1 MKKKLSMAALLIL
14 ASHTI
19 PHLAFAKV
27 ECALC
32 TNTESGI
39 VQGHWED
46 RTVSYKG
53 IPYAAAPNEDLR
65 FRPPQ
70 PAKSWNG
77 VLDAAAY
84 KPNCPQVK
92 DPLEE
97 YPNKGR
103 TVTMGGE
110 TVEIYDNEDCLYLNI
125 WTPAADQ
132 KKRPIMV
139 FIHGGAFVVGSA
151 SSDFYNGKKIANQDI
166 VVVTLNYRLGLFGFL
181 ELGELDKRYSGSGNN
196 GLRDQ
201 IAAIQWVKRNASS
214 FGGDPDNITI
224 FGESAGSASVTALL
238 ATEKPTNLFK
248 RAIAQSGAANIIHSP
263 TVARQASK
271 DILAAGNF
279 KSLDKLLESSTL
291 QLLSAQ
297 QIAYAQSEIGD
308 RLFAPFIDGHVIKD
322 NPNTLISAGNARGIS
337 LMAGANQNE
346 MNYWS
351 IYDSKLRNMF
361 TDETDFGPASPLI
374 TDHYR
379 KTLENKLHE
388 TLDDKYS
395 VIMKETNPS
404 KLRQAQN
411 DDFVMIQPMRK
422 MVELQQPHNS
432 NVYLYRFKWKIPQK
446 YLPAGSP
453 DLGAVHAL
461 EIPFVFGHLDLT
473 WVPGGQEYSEDPNT
487 DAKKLSEQMMAAWT
501 NFARTGNPN
510 GNGVPEWPEYDLTYR
525 RTMIWDNISS
535 SMIDPDSDRRK
546 IWDQEVFNPL

>member
-1 MKKKLSMAALLIL
+1 MKRKLTMAALLIL
-14 ASHTI
+14 ASYTAHSV
-19 PHLAFAKV
+19 AFAEE
-27 ECALC
+27 ECTLC
-32 TNTESGI
+32 TNTESGT
-39 VQGHWED
+39 VQGHRED
-46 RTVSYKG
+46 GVVSYKG
-53 IPYAAAPNEDLR
+53 IPYAAAPREDLR

-70 PAKSWNG
+70 PVKPWDG
-77 VLDAAAY
+77 ILDAAAY

-110 TVEIYDNEDCLYLNI
+110 TVEVYDNEDCLYLNV

-151 SSDFYNGKKIANQDI
+151 SSDFYNGKKLANRDV
-166 VVVTLNYRLGLFGFL
+166 VVVTFNYRLGLFGFL
-181 ELGELDKRYSGSGNN
+181 ELGELDSRYSGSGNN
-196 GLRDQ
+196 GLGDQ

-214 FGGDPDNITI
+214 FGGDPDNITV

-238 ATEKPTNLFK
+238 ATEKPANLFK

-263 TVARQASK
+263 EVARQASK
-271 DILAAGNF
+271 DILAAGKF
-279 KSLDKLLESSTL
+279 DTMDKLLESSAEE
-291 QLLSAQ
+291 LLSAQ
-297 QIAYAQSEIGD
+297 QTAYAQSEIGD

-322 NPNTLISAGNARGIS
+322 NPNTLISAGNAKGIS

-374 TDHYR
+374 AEHYR
-379 KTLENKLHE
+379 KALEDKLHG
-388 TLDDKYS
+388 TLDERYS
-395 VIMKETNPS
+395 AIMKETNQS

-411 DDFVMIQPMRK
+411 DDFIMIQPMRK
-422 MVELQQPHNS
+422 MVEYQQPHNP
-432 NVYLYRFKWKIPQK
+432 NVYLYRFKWKIPEK
-446 YLPAGSP
+446 YLPAESP

-461 EIPFVFGHLDLT
+461 EIPFVFGNLDFS
-473 WVPGGQEYSEDPNT
+473 WVPGGQKYSEDPNT
-487 DAKKLSEQMMAAWT
+487 NAKKLSEQMMTAWT

-510 GNGVPEWPEYDLTYR
+510 GNGVPAWPEYDLSHR
-525 RTMIWDNISS
+525 RTMIWDNFSS
-535 SMIDPDSDRRK
+535 STIDPDSDRRK
-546 IWDQEVFNPL
+546 LWDQEVFNPL